1 MKHKN
6 EMEVR
11 RKKISWMEGFKKSK
25 FIFLNALILITLS
38 IAVLSGDTKNI
49 FLNFYEKTTGQQYES
64 FSRLKDLSSETYI
77 ILKDKVSRDHHVQLK
92 AENVKIYKKSDTSH
106 KYKITVNDKTFF
118 YKVEKNSNNIWIITK
133 E

>member
-1 MKHKN
+1 
-6 EMEVR
+6 MEVR

-25 FIFLNALILITLS
+25 FIFLNALVLITLS

-49 FLNFYEKTTGQQYES
+49 FLNFYEKITGQQYES

-77 ILKDKVSRDHHVQLK
+77 ILKDKVSRDHHIQIK
-92 AENVKIYKKSDTSH
+92 AENVKIYKESDTAH